1 MDIVTLLKM
10 WFWFWWSLWN
20 DPNVQ
25 DGKGDF
31 EWILIVN
38 KDIAKQTQFKK
49 LIINYF
55 STIKNVENNSIPLKL
70 FYEIKH
76 FLAVF
81 VSGEKYLQEIFYT

>member
-38 KDIAKQTQFKK
+38 KDIAKQ
-49 LIINYF
+49 I
-55 STIKNVENNSIPLKL
+55 
-70 FYEIKH
+70 
-76 FLAVF
+76 
-81 VSGEKYLQEIFYT
+81 